1 MDKQYFIMAH
11 DEARARAMYAVK
23 NAPQGYVVEVKEPTR
38 SLAQNALLWSL
49 LQQVSQKMIWYGEKL
64 SAECWK
70 DMFTASLKKQKV
82 VPGIDGSGFVVC
94 GQPTSTMSK
103 AELSELT
110 ELILAFCAEKCIPL
124 KEYAEAA

>member
-1 MDKQYFIMAH
+1 MNKQYFVMAH

-23 NAPQGYVVEVKEPTR
+23 NAPAGYVVRVEEPTR
-38 SLAQNALLWSL
+38 SLAQNSLLWSL
-49 LQQVSQKMIWYGEKL
+49 LNQVADKMVWYGEKL
-64 SAECWK
+64 SADCWK

-82 VPGIDGSGFVVC
+82 VVGIDGGFVVC
-94 GQPTSTMSK
+94 GQSTSKMTKS
-103 AELSELT
+103 ELSELT